1 MMEIIYTVCSSYEE
15 AKMIGKKMVQEKMC
29 ACVNIIPE
37 MESIYFWDGKI
48 VEDKE
53 VILLIKTHQG
63 YFDTISQ
70 KIKELHSYEVPCIFS
85 LHAQHVTNDYLTW
98 MNNYIEL

>member
-1 MMEIIYTVCSSYEE
+1 MEIIYTVCSSYEE

-29 ACVNIIPE
+29 ACVNIITE

-70 KIKELHSYEVPCIFS
+70 KIIELHSYEVPCIFS
-85 LHAQHVTNDYLTW
+85 LNVQHISNDYLTW
-98 MNNYIEL
+98 MKNYIEL

>member
-53 VILLIKTHQG
+53 VILLIKTQQG
-63 YFDTISQ
+63 YFDTI
-70 KIKELHSYEVPCIFS
+70 
-85 LHAQHVTNDYLTW
+85 
-98 MNNYIEL
+98 